1 MTIDIKFDN
10 SLNWGLVNGDVATT
24 STIEGSI
31 IAQLFTITR
40 ISKDLQKNVSRR
52 SGWIGQILYDG
63 TGFTYGSDLENYLA
77 QQNNNTIE
85 TSVIKNKI
93 QTALKSL
100 LDDNTITKLDIKEV
114 EIIGSTLSIV
124 LEYEGTE
131 SNSLSLRLEI

>member
-1 MTIDIKFDN
+1 MSIDIKYDN
-10 SLNWGLVNGDVATT
+10 NLNWVLVGGDVATT

-40 ISKDLQKNVSRR
+40 ISKELQKNVSMR

-63 TGFTYGSDLENYLA
+63 TGFTYGSDLEIYLA
-77 QQNNNTIE
+77 QQSSSAIE

-93 QTALKSL
+93 KTALKSL

-114 EIIGSTLSIV
+114 EITGSALSIV
-124 LEYEGTE
+124 LEYEGIE
-131 SNSLSLRLEI
+131 RGSLSLRLEV

>member
-10 SLNWGLVNGDVATT
+10 SLNWVLINGDVATT

-40 ISKDLQKNVSRR
+40 ISENLQKNVSRR

-114 EIIGSTLSIV
+114 EVAGSTLSIV